1 MAKYIT
7 PYKYVLEGIQDAVD
21 MCYLSEERSTW
32 WLQCSWHINGEDV
45 ICFFATLR
53 ALKIDVFRRMAAT
66 PVVIEYTEGEEENNV
81 EEIGFDG
88 GYKISS
94 EKFPPIYIGWYSGS
108 EAGAKE
114 LVPVTRLATKGSATP
129 FTESKKR
136 NLKESQIEEEYTR
149 TIESALEDAN
159 IYTQELY
166 VYEDE
171 MGILHAQ
178 FDLSGDWKH
187 QHMLAKNIMKEL
199 GWQKDVENV
208 EDSGEDYYFAH
219 YEFINIASA
228 QKSVSARSSEGHLV
242 TENKSKKFKKEA
254 RIARDTIWSP
264 IRIKKEI
271 LECIEDWG
279 DNLGEYKPPVVSGDK
294 EGATAAFVFHGVK
307 VKAKFNFRKDWYEME
322 DENEDF
328 DAFQGKLKEFGADLD
343 ELLADIGMKDGP
355 VEEE

>member
-1 MAKYIT
+1 MAKYNT
-7 PYKYVLEGIQDAVD
+7 PYKYVLEGIQDAID
-21 MCYLSEERSTW
+21 MGYLSEDRKTW
-32 WLQCSWHINGEDV
+32 WLQCSWHINGEDI
-45 ICFFATLR
+45 ICFFEVLQM
-53 ALKIDVFRRMAAT
+53 LKIDVFRRMGAR

-94 EKFPPIYIGWYSGS
+94 EKFPPIYIGWY
-108 EAGAKE
+108 AGPGALAKE
-114 LVPVTRLATKGSATP
+114 LVPVTRLATKDSAMP
-129 FTESKKR
+129 FIESKKR

-171 MGILHAQ
+171 MGVLHAQ

-242 TENKSKKFKKEA
+242 TESKSKKAKKEA
-254 RIARDTIWSP
+254 RVSNFDLSP
-264 IRIKKEI
+264 YDLRNQIKSYVRGRLYDLVGADGAKNFKINQPKWDMIYDGSQGGTSFAIRTQG
-271 LECIEDWG
+271 EDYYMSTFINSSLNW
-279 DNLGEYKPPVVSGDK
+279 
-294 EGATAAFVFHGVK
+294 
-307 VKAKFNFRKDWYEME
+307 
-322 DENEDF
+322 
-328 DAFQGKLKEFGADLD
+328 QGKGFEEFKTDFEDLVQ
-343 ELLADIGMKDGP
+343 ESFKQL
-355 VEEE
+355 